1 MAEEKVADRVVIEKV
16 DRLELENLELKLGT
30 ISRQIE
36 VLKEQGDLIYAK
48 IQALKKD
55 ISERYGVNLDENVI
69 QEDGTVVPRSSMLPR
84 AMPGI
89 KPASPEKKKK

>member
-1 MAEEKVADRVVIEKV
+1 MAEEKVADRVVIDKV
-16 DRLELENLELKLGT
+16 DRLELENLELKLGA

-36 VLKEQGDLIYAK
+36 VLREQGDLIYAK

-69 QEDGTVVPRSSMLPR
+69 QEDGTVVPRSPMLPR
-84 AMPGI
+84 AMPEI